1 MAQLSTLGSMSVMKR
16 HRFHFIFAAC
26 FGVAVTLLYL
36 LPVGLQILQKTA
48 DYINIVPVAL
58 TAYSQIFGVHQP
70 FTKWVLFALMF
81 LQWFAVGFGLSLLFR
96 RWRCHD
102 DAA

>member
-1 MAQLSTLGSMSVMKR
+1 
-16 HRFHFIFAAC
+16 
-26 FGVAVTLLYL
+26 L
-36 LPVGLQILQKTA
+36 LPLGLQILQKTA

-58 TAYSQIFGVHQP
+58 TAFSQGYGVHQP

-81 LQWFAVGFGLSLLFR
+81 LQWFAVGFGLSLIFR

>member
-1 MAQLSTLGSMSVMKR
+1 MKTY
-16 HRFHFIFAAC
+16 RFHFIFAAC
-26 FGVAVTLLYL
+26 LGVAITLLYL
-36 LPVGLQILQKTA
+36 LPLSFQIIQKTA
-48 DYINIVPVAL
+48 DYINFVPVAL
-58 TAYSQIFGVHQP
+58 TALSQGYGVHQP

-81 LQWFAVGFGLSLLFR
+81 LQWFAVGFGLSLLYR

>member
-1 MAQLSTLGSMSVMKR
+1 VQKY
-16 HRFHFIFAAC
+16 RFHFIFAAC
-26 FGVAVTLLYL
+26 FGIGVTLLYW
-36 LPVGLQILQKTA
+36 LPVGPRILQNTA

-58 TAYSQIFGVHQP
+58 TAYSQNYGLHQP

-81 LQWFAVGFGLSLLFR
+81 LQWFAVGFGLSFLFR
-96 RWRCHD
+96 KLK

>member
-1 MAQLSTLGSMSVMKR
+1 MSVMKK

-26 FGVAVTLLYL
+26 FGAGVTLLYL
-36 LPVGLQILQKTA
+36 LPIGLQILQKTT
-48 DYINIVPVAL
+48 DYINIVPVVL
-58 TAYSQIFGVHQP
+58 TALSQGYGVHQP

-81 LQWFAVGFGLSLLFR
+81 FQWFAIGFVVSLLFR
-96 RWRCHD
+96 RWRCND